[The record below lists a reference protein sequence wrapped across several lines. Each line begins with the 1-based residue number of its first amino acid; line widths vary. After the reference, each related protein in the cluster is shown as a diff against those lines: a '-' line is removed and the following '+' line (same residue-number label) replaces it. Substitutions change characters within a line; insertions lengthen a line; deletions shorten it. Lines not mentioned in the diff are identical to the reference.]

1 MTFARHLL
9 AAAAVLLAVQS
20 APQAGQSPK
29 MGEPTRN
36 DYNAEVTFR
45 MFTATCMRRL
55 GKADDIMAWARQ
67 VRLTAVNDPQALATF
82 VGAAGTSAAQG
93 STKGGAWILP
103 SPNDRKFTLSIRAN
117 TKTCAV
123 WAEAGDPATAE
134 YLFKKLI
141 EDSKRP
147 GTEIATDDDQSFTTA
162 SGKSRLLTMSVTD
175 ASGEGYQF
183 TFMGG
188 DKSGTFFSGAP
199 VQLSMQLTRLEAKK
213 K

>member
-1 MTFARHLL
+1 MKFARMVL
-9 AAAAVLLAVQS
+9 AAAAVMTATAS
-20 APQAGQSPK
+20 APVSAQKLGPPGA
-29 MGEPTRN
+29 N

-55 GKADDIMAWARQ
+55 GKADDIMSWARS
-67 VRLTAVNDPQALATF
+67 VRLTPVNDPQALATF
-82 VGAAGTSAAQG
+82 VGAAGTSSAQG
-93 STKGGAWILP
+93 SAKGGAWILP

-117 TKTCAV
+117 TRTCAV

-147 GTEIATDDDQSFTTA
+147 GTEIETDEDQSFTTA
-162 SGKSRLLTMSVTD
+162 TGKSRLLTMSVTD

-188 DKSGTFFSGAP
+188 DKSGAFFSGAP

>member
-1 MTFARHLL
+1 MKLARTVL
-9 AAAAVLLAVQS
+9 AAAAVVIAAASVP
-20 APQAGQSPK
+20 AEAQSPK
-29 MGEPTRN
+29 LGPPGAN

-67 VRLTAVNDPQALATF
+67 VRLTPVNDPQALATF
-82 VGAAGTSAAQG
+82 VGAAGTSSAQG
-93 STKGGAWILP
+93 SAKGGAWILP
-103 SPNDRKFTLSIRAN
+103 SPNDRKFTLSIRA
-117 TKTCAV
+117 TSKTCAV
-123 WAEAGDPATAE
+123 WAETGDPATAE

-147 GTEIATDDDQSFTTA
+147 GTTIATDDDQSFTTA
-162 SGKSRLLTMSVTD
+162 TGKSRLLTMSVTD
-175 ASGEGYQF
+175 TAGEGYQF

-188 DKSGTFFSGAP
+188 DTSGTFFSGAP
-199 VQLSMQLTRLEAKK
+199 VQLSMQLTRLEGKK

>member
-1 MTFARHLL
+1 MTFARGVML
-9 AAAAVLLAVQS
+9 ATAVLLA
-20 APQAGQSPK
+20 APAIGPARA
-29 MGEPTRN
+29 GEPQRNN

-55 GKADDIMAWARQ
+55 GKADDIMTSARQ
-67 VRLTAVNDPQALATF
+67 VRLTPVNDPQALATF
-82 VGAAGTSAAQG
+82 VGAAGTSAATG
-93 STKGGAWILP
+93 SAKGGAWILP

-117 TKTCAV
+117 TRTCAV
-123 WAEAGDPATAE
+123 WAEAGDPTTAE

-141 EDSKRP
+141 DDSKRP
-147 GTEIATDDDQSFTTA
+147 GTSIATDDDQSFTTA
-162 SGKSRLLTMSVTD
+162 TGKSRLLSMSVTD